1 MTPETGRLRRLGR
14 WNAVKAGMLVA
25 VLASCSVAVSTSPFG
40 PRPAD
45 LVRQMEPGP
54 LRDKLASCLGQPLR
68 RSAFSMGHRGA
79 PMMYPEHSEEG
90 NRAAAAMGAG
100 SLDCDVVFT
109 RDHELICRHAQ
120 DDLHMTTNILATP
133 LAAKCSGRTDQGL
146 TQCNAADISLAEFK
160 TLKARM
166 LGAFGKVTRLSDF
179 LDKHSRWETYRAS
192 VDGGTVMSHAD
203 FIALT
208 QELGLTYTPELK
220 APTVAMPHNGFTSDA
235 YVQKLVNAYKT
246 AGISARQ
253 VRIQTFDLS
262 VIAYLNDHEPA
273 FGAGAIYLDGRVIGA
288 LQDGPKLLPDR
299 PETFRPTMQALAD
312 QGLRAIAP
320 PIWALV
326 TLDGEKIV
334 PTPYAVAAKAAGLEI
349 YTWTLER
356 TYPMGLG
363 SGWYFHTVID
373 GTWSEGDYFEV
384 LDVLAK
390 DVGISGIFSDWP
402 ATSTFYAN
410 CMGL

>member
-1 MTPETGRLRRLGR
+1 MT
-14 WNAVKAGMLVA
+14 AVKAGLMA
-25 VLASCSVAVSTSPFG
+25 VVLTGCSIAVGTSPFG

-45 LVRQMEPGP
+45 LVRQMDPGP

-79 PMMYPEHSEEG
+79 PMMYPEHSVEG
-90 NRAAAAMGAG
+90 NRAAARMGAG

-109 RDHELICRHAQ
+109 KDHELICRHAQ
-120 DDLHMTTNILATP
+120 DDLHMTTNMLATP
-133 LAAKCSGRTDQGL
+133 LSAKCSGRRADEP
-146 TQCNAADISLAEFK
+146 TQCSASDITLAEFK
-160 TLKARM
+160 TLRARM
-166 LGAFGKVTRLSDF
+166 LGSFGKITRLSDF
-179 LDKHSRWETYRAS
+179 LEKPDRWDTYRAS

-203 FIALT
+203 FIVLT
-208 QELGLTYTPELK
+208 KELGLTFTPELK
-220 APTVAMPHNGFTSDA
+220 APTVPMPHNGFTADQ
-235 YVQKLVNAYKT
+235 YVQKLVNEYKA
-246 AGISARQ
+246 AGVAGRD
-253 VRIQTFDLS
+253 VRIQTFDLEA
-262 VIAYLNDHEPA
+262 VRYLNAHEPT

-288 LQDGPKLLPDR
+288 LQDGPKLLPER
-299 PETFRPTMQALAD
+299 PDTFHPSMQALAD
-312 QGLRAIAP
+312 EGLRAIAP

-326 TLDGEKIV
+326 MLDGDKIV
-334 PTPYAVAAKAAGLEI
+334 PTPYAKAAKAAGLEI
-349 YTWTLER
+349 FTWTLER

>member
-1 MTPETGRLRRLGR
+1 MSRLR
-14 WNAVKAGMLVA
+14 APVQAGLIGA
-25 VLASCSVAVSTSPFG
+25 VLTACSVAVGTSPFG

-45 LVRQMEPGP
+45 LIAQMEPGP
-54 LRDKLASCLGQPLR
+54 LRETLSACLGQPLR
-68 RSAFSMGHRGA
+68 KTTFSMGHRGA
-79 PMMYPEHSEEG
+79 PMMYPEHSVEG
-90 NRAAAAMGAG
+90 NLAAARMGAG

-109 RDHELICRHAQ
+109 KDHELICRHAQ
-120 DDLHMTTNILATP
+120 DDLAQTTNILETP
-133 LAAKCSGRTDQGL
+133 LRSRCTGAEGQGARVCS
-146 TQCNAADISLAEFK
+146 AADITLQEFK

-166 LGAFGKVTRLSDF
+166 LGSLGKITRLSDF
-179 LDKHSRWETYRAS
+179 LEQDGRWDTYRAS
-192 VDGGTVMSHAD
+192 VDGGKVMSHAD

-208 QELGLTYTPELK
+208 KSEGLIFTPELK
-220 APTVAMPHNGFTSDA
+220 VPSVAMPHNGFTSED
-235 YVQKLVNAYKT
+235 YVQKLVDEYKA
-246 AGISARQ
+246 AGVAARD
-253 VRIQTFDLS
+253 VRIQTFD
-262 VIAYLNDHEPA
+262 IEAIRYLLAREPG

-288 LQDGPKLLPDR
+288 MQEGPKLLPDE
-299 PETFRPTMQALAD
+299 PETFKPSMQALAD

-326 TLDGEKIV
+326 TLEDDKIV
-334 PTPYAVAAKAAGLEI
+334 PTAYARAARAAGLEI

-356 TYPMGLG
+356 TYPLGLG
-363 SGWYFHTVID
+363 SGWYFHSVID